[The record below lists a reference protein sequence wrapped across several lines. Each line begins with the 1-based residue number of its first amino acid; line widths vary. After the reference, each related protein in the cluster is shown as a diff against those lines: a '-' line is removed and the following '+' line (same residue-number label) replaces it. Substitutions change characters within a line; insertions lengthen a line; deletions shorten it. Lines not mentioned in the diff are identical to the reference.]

1 METWFLPSATSPLP
15 PARSVLVLAPHP
27 DDEVFGCGGC
37 AALYARAGAAVQPHI
52 LTDGGGHLSG
62 AQRDAVVA
70 LRRAESTRAAQILGT
85 TAPTFGSWQDRQLG
99 AADDLS
105 SHLGELI
112 RATAAD
118 IVFAPSPWE
127 VHPDHRAAAWAALRA
142 VNALYLAQGKAPV
155 LAFYEVG
162 APLRPNHLVDIS
174 AVADTKRLAMG
185 AFASQL
191 AQQRYDVHIAALNT
205 FRTYTVAG
213 DVAAVEAMI
222 LVDADQSGA
231 WLSTYAQAGAPG
243 LAQITEAALQNA
255 QTQANELVQ
264 IQAGLDRKLQ
274 EQARELA
281 TIPVLEGQLQQV
293 RAELESARWEV
304 QDRDRQL
311 GEAARALA
319 DAASALDDVFA
330 SRSWRI
336 TRPLRWLSEKLRQS

>member
-1 METWFLPSATSPLP
+1 METWFLPTAIAPLP
-15 PARSVLVLAPHP
+15 PARNVLVLAPHP

-52 LTDGGGHLSG
+52 LTDGGGYLSG
-62 AQRDAVVA
+62 AQRDTAVA
-70 LRRAESTRAAQILGT
+70 LRRAESVRAAQVLGT
-85 TAPTFGSWQDRQLG
+85 AAPTFGAWQDRQLG

-105 SHLGELI
+105 GHLGALI

-118 IVFAPSPWE
+118 VVFAPSPWE
-127 VHPDHRAAAWAALRA
+127 VHPDHRAAAWGALRA
-142 VNALYLAQGKAPV
+142 VNALHLAQGTAPV

-174 AVADTKRLAMG
+174 GVADIKRQAMA
-185 AFASQL
+185 AFESQL

-205 FRTYTVAG
+205 FRTYTVAA
-213 DVAAVEAMI
+213 DVAAVEALIM
-222 LVDADQSGA
+222 VGADQLEG
-231 WLSTYAQAGAPG
+231 WLSTYAQAGPPG

-255 QTQANELVQ
+255 QVQANELVQ
-264 IQAGLDRKLQ
+264 LQIGLDRKLQ

-281 TIPVLEGQLQQV
+281 TIPVLVGQLQQV
-293 RAELESARWEV
+293 RAELESSRCEV

-311 GEAARALA
+311 ANAARALEQA
-319 DAASALDDVFA
+319 GQALDDVFA

>member
-1 METWFLPSATSPLP
+1 METWFLPSATAPLP

-62 AQRDAVVA
+62 AQRDAAVA
-70 LRRAESTRAAQILGT
+70 LRRAESDRAAQVLGT
-85 TAPTFGSWQDRQLG
+85 AAPTFGSWHDRQL
-99 AADDLS
+99 AAAENLS
-105 SHLGELI
+105 AHLGELI
-112 RATAAD
+112 RSTAAD
-118 IVFAPSPWE
+118 VVFAPSPWE
-127 VHPDHRAAAWAALRA
+127 VHPDHRAAAWAALNA
-142 VNALYLAQGKAPV
+142 VNALHLAQGTAPV

-174 AVADTKRLAMG
+174 DVAEAKRQAM
-185 AFASQL
+185 ATFESQL

-213 DVAAVEAMI
+213 DVAAVEALI
-222 LVDADQSGA
+222 IVGAGQLDA

-255 QTQANELVQ
+255 QLQANELVQ

-281 TIPVLEGQLQQV
+281 TIPVLVGQLQHV

-311 GEAARALA
+311 ANADRALA
-319 DAASALDDVFA
+319 DAGRALDDVFA